1 MPNVD
6 SLNISISATA
16 QKASGAL
23 DTLIGKLGHLQTSI
37 SSINTGGLNNMAHGI
52 NAVSSAMGSLKNVNA
67 ADFNRLAKGIQK
79 LGSIDAATITRA
91 AGSINLL
98 GNSIGKVSNANF
110 SGTTQ
115 IADLAK
121 AIAQLGYKSSTQ
133 AIDNIPK
140 LAVAMNQLITSLS
153 KAPQVS
159 QNVIDLTNALAKL
172 ARTGASSG
180 RAVDSLTRVMNPF
193 SSATKKA
200 RTSAFSLAS
209 AIGKV
214 YATYWLLFRAFG
226 KIKEAMDI
234 SSQLTEVQNVVN
246 TTFGEY
252 SRLLDEMSKTS
263 ITEFGI
269 SELSVKKTASN
280 FQAMGT
286 AMGFTRGKMADMSI
300 ELTKLSADMASFYNV
315 SQEEVAEDL
324 QSVFT
329 GMTRPLRQYGLDLT
343 EATLKEWALKN
354 GMDANI
360 KSMSQ
365 AEKTMLRYQYVMSNT
380 GAAQGDFARTSMTW
394 ANQTRIL
401 VENFKALGSIIGG
414 TFINVFKPLV
424 VALNE
429 VMATLIAFAETV
441 SNSLGKIFGWQ
452 YEAGG
457 TGGMTSDFEDAEISA
472 GGIEDS
478 TGKTADNVEKIKKGL
493 RAFDELKT
501 ISIDTGSKGGGSG
514 SGGAGGGASADG
526 SGGQWVRTES
536 IFEDYESTLDSL
548 YKLGEYI
555 GTTLTDALNS
565 INWDNVYKGAEGFGS
580 GLASFLNGLI
590 SPELFGSVGKTIAGS
605 LNTAIKVALSFAE
618 TFDFEGFGDSI
629 SKGITEFFR
638 EFNAEDFANAIDAWV
653 QGLWTAFKTIVSNK
667 EMWKEA
673 ISDVKDFIT
682 NLDVETIT
690 LLVTGGIAIK
700 FAKKITSTM
709 ILGALSS
716 ALTKAMGST
725 AVISAAVTAGK
736 LGLIV
741 AAMLTLAAGIKWA
754 FGIESPED
762 PTKEAQDVV
771 NKMAEVEMAVPI
783 SQSMEPVIDKLKEGW
798 ERVKLWWEN
807 VGKLAIEIVVDSIKE
822 KIRQKWQEGKKWFE
836 NNVVL
841 PIIESPLVT
850 DFIPKLS
857 EAWNKATGWWDKDK
871 TPLENITAQVENIK
885 SKVEVEWKKTK
896 EWWANKQP
904 LEKIKTTI
912 ENLKEKIS
920 TAWTNAKTWWNEKK
934 SDLSKVK
941 FTLPDLKKMLSD
953 AWKKAREWW
962 NNNVKLKIP
971 KLNFKVT
978 YTTPTSALKKAIVNA
993 LNLQGWPSLGFY
1005 ASGGFPEDGTF
1016 RASHGEIMGR
1026 FDNGKSVVANNKQI
1040 TDGISAAVYQGNR
1053 ENNNLLREQIKQ
1065 LERQNELL
1073 SAILAKEG
1081 LSKDVLFESVR
1092 QSEREY
1098 RRMTGTRVFI

>member
-140 LAVAMNQLITSLS
+140 LAVAMNELITSLS

-180 RAVDSLTRVMNPF
+180 RAVDSLTRMMNPF
-193 SSATKKA
+193 SNATKKA
-200 RTSAFSLAS
+200 KTSAFSLAS

-286 AMGFTRGKMADMSI
+286 AMGFTRGKMADMSV

-365 AEKTMLRYQYVMSNT
+365 AEKTMLRYQYVMANT

-401 VENFKALGSIIGG
+401 VENFKALGSVIGG
-414 TFINVFKPLV
+414 TFINAFKPLV
-424 VALNE
+424 VAINE

-555 GTTLTDALNS
+555 GTTLTDALNG
-565 INWDNVYKGAEGFGS
+565 IDWDNVYKGAQNFGT
-580 GLASFLNGLI
+580 GLANFLNGLI
-590 SPELFGSVGKTIAGS
+590 SPELFGALGRTIGNS
-605 LNTAIKVALSFAE
+605 LNTALHGLNSYVETFDWRDFGNSLATGLSNFLKSWDLKLTAETFSNIASGILSGLGSFFSTLGDNKVFETIGQKIVDFICGVNWAKLLWSMGEFFFGLATAIVSAPSDLLEGVIEAIVEKITGNPVELELPVLIRGLKMENAFNFDLTLELTKYAEESFRNAGKAISNGKIDIFLVESFNGVLETVAAGLVFPVEPVVDALSYVWGKAKKWWVDNVWLPTIEAPFVAEPLKNIKTAYNQILEWWKNKPKLSDIKVAIE
-618 TFDFEGFGDSI
+618 NI
-629 SKGITEFFR
+629 QSK
-638 EFNAEDFANAIDAWV
+638 
-653 QGLWTAFKTIVSNK
+653 
-667 EMWKEA
+667 
-673 ISDVKDFIT
+673 
-682 NLDVETIT
+682 
-690 LLVTGGIAIK
+690 
-700 FAKKITSTM
+700 
-709 ILGALSS
+709 LSS
-716 ALTKAMGST
+716 
-725 AVISAAVTAGK
+725 V
-736 LGLIV
+736 
-741 AAMLTLAAGIKWA
+741 
-754 FGIESPED
+754 
-762 PTKEAQDVV
+762 
-771 NKMAEVEMAVPI
+771 
-783 SQSMEPVIDKLKEGW
+783 
-798 ERVKLWWEN
+798 
-807 VGKLAIEIVVDSIKE
+807 
-822 KIRQKWQEGKKWFE
+822 
-836 NNVVL
+836 
-841 PIIESPLVT
+841 
-850 DFIPKLS
+850 
-857 EAWNKATGWWDKDK
+857 
-871 TPLENITAQVENIK
+871 
-885 SKVEVEWKKTK
+885 
-896 EWWANKQP
+896 
-904 LEKIKTTI
+904 
-912 ENLKEKIS
+912 
-920 TAWTNAKTWWNEKK
+920 WTNARTWWNEKK
-934 SDLSKVK
+934 SSLSKVK
-941 FTLPDLKKMLSD
+941 FTIPSIKDLLTS
-953 AWKKAREWW
+953 AWKTAKTWW
-962 NNNVKLKIP
+962 DKNVKLKIP

-978 YTTPTSALKKAIVNA
+978 YSTPSGALKKAIVKA
-993 LNLQGWPSLGFY
+993 LNLKGWPSLGFY

-1053 ENNNLLREQIKQ
+1053 ENNALIREEIQ
-1065 LERQNELL
+1065 LMRRQNELL
-1073 SAILAKEG
+1073 MQLLEKDTGISAREIF
-1081 LSKDVLFESVR
+1081 DSVR
-1092 QSEREY
+1092 KSAHEY
-1098 RRMTGTRVFI
+1098 NRRTGNPAFI

>member
-67 ADFNRLAKGIQK
+67 ADFNRLANGIQK

-140 LAVAMNQLITSLS
+140 LAVAMNELITSLS

-180 RAVDSLTRVMNPF
+180 RAVDSLTRMMNPF
-193 SSATKKA
+193 SNATKKA
-200 RTSAFSLAS
+200 KTSAFSLAS

-365 AEKTMLRYQYVMSNT
+365 AEKTMLRYQYVMANT

-414 TFINVFKPLV
+414 TFINAFKPLV
-424 VALNE
+424 VAINE

-457 TGGMTSDFEDAEISA
+457 SGGMTSDFEGAADSSSDIA
-472 GGIEDS
+472 DS

-501 ISIDTGSKGGGSG
+501 ISIDTGSKGSGGSG
-514 SGGAGGGASADG
+514 GSGAGGGASADG

-548 YKLGEYI
+548 YKLGDYI
-555 GTTLTDALNS
+555 GSTLTKTLEGIDWNK
-565 INWDNVYKGAEGFGS
+565 IYYGASNFGK
-580 GLASFLNGLI
+580 GLADFLNGLI
-590 SPELFGSVGKTIAGS
+590 SPELFGAVGRSISKS
-605 LNTAIKVALSFAE
+605 LNTALRAVYSFGFTFDWTNLGNSLANGINNFFLTFDYERLARSINVWIDGFIKFVVTTIKGIDFKGILNKALSGIAE
-618 TFDFEGFGDSI
+618 LDLDSI
-629 SKGITEFFR
+629 LVIGAFAAPVVLTGLTKLITLITGVKNTFSGLLSFVPGVVSSFGKVWDVIKLVTKTVGPLKLAFGALVVGLVAFLATNKDVQNSIKELWK
-638 EFNAEDFANAIDAWV
+638 NSVLPLANALGNTLKPAIDLV
-653 QGLWTAFKTIVSNK
+653 VTVFSGLWNDVVVPLAGFVNTTLHSAFSGIAEIVSNRVVP
-667 EMWKEA
+667 A
-673 ISDVKDFIT
+673 IGSGIDEFTYFLNNAIIPVVDFVSTTLKPVFQSVFQSIGKLVKDLTGAFKGLI
-682 NLDVETIT
+682 DF
-690 LLVTGGIAIK
+690 VTGVFSGNWSKAWNG
-700 FAKKITSTM
+700 AKKAFSSFVSGLKTIARAPVN
-709 ILGALSS
+709 ALM
-716 ALTKAMGST
+716 AIFEGLANG
-725 AVISAAVTAGK
+725 VI
-736 LGLIV
+736 
-741 AAMLTLAAGIKWA
+741 
-754 FGIESPED
+754 
-762 PTKEAQDVV
+762 
-771 NKMAEVEMAVPI
+771 
-783 SQSMEPVIDKLKEGW
+783 
-798 ERVKLWWEN
+798 R
-807 VGKLAIEIVVDSIKE
+807 
-822 KIRQKWQEGKKWFE
+822 
-836 NNVVL
+836 
-841 PIIESPLVT
+841 
-850 DFIPKLS
+850 
-857 EAWNKATGWWDKDK
+857 AWNR
-871 TPLENITAQVENIK
+871 V
-885 SKVEVEWKKTK
+885 
-896 EWWANKQP
+896 
-904 LEKIKTTI
+904 
-912 ENLKEKIS
+912 
-920 TAWTNAKTWWNEKK
+920 
-934 SDLSKVK
+934 
-941 FTLPDLKKMLSD
+941 
-953 AWKKAREWW
+953 
-962 NNNVKLKIP
+962 
-971 KLNFKVT
+971 
-978 YTTPTSALKKAIVNA
+978 KKAINS
-993 LNLQGWPSLGFY
+993 LNLKVPDWVPGIGGKKIGFNLKMTSEISLPRF